1 MASSSSSATS
11 ISCRYSV
18 PCHSFQFHNR
28 PLLHSPSTYSFF
40 NQHHFNSDLNLSV
53 IKLNMKQKIVM
64 KVHMSCQKC
73 RAKAL
78 KLVASANGVSFAGLE
93 GDEKEKVVVIGDGVD
108 AVKLTNYLKKKVGH
122 TDILSVA
129 VAK

>member
-18 PCHSFQFHNR
+18 PYHSFQFHNR

-40 NQHHFNSDLNLSV
+40 DQHYFNSNLNLSV
-53 IKLNMKQKIVM
+53 IKLNMKIVM

-78 KLVASANGVSFAGLE
+78 KLVASANGVSFVGLE

-108 AVKLTNYLKKKVGH
+108 AVKLTNSLRKKVGH
-122 TDILSVA
+122 TNILSVA